1 MMVKAHGCCRLFCP
15 ALLET
20 WPFLVKKTKE
30 KEMSHNFTESYDVI
44 VIGAGHAGVEASL
57 AASRMGCKVLLATIN
72 IEMLAFMPCNPSIG
86 GSAKGIV
93 VREVDALGG
102 EMAKNIDKSYIQM
115 KMLNTGKGPA
125 VRALRAQADK
135 ELYSKEM
142 RKTVENQ
149 ENLTLRQT
157 MINEILVEDGKV
169 IGVKTATQQ
178 EYAAKAV
185 IVTTGTAL
193 RGEIIIGDLKYS
205 SGPNHSLAAIPL
217 ADNLRDLGFEIGRFK
232 TGTPPRVKASSI
244 NYDVTEI
251 QPGDEKAN
259 HFSYTSRDEDYV
271 KDQVPCWLTY
281 TNAESH
287 EIIQNNLHRAPMFSG
302 IVKGVGPRYCPSIE
316 DKIVRFA
323 DKERHQLFLEPEG
336 RDTEEVYVQGLST
349 SLPEDVQKDLVHSIK
364 GLENAEMM
372 RTGYA
377 IEYDMIMPHQ
387 LRATLETKKI
397 SGLFTAG
404 QTNGTSGYEEAAGQG
419 IIAGINAALKI
430 QGKPEL
436 ILKRSDGY
444 IGVMIDD
451 LVTKGTVE
459 PYRLLTSRA
468 EYRLILRHDN
478 ADMRLT
484 EIGREIGLVDD
495 ERWARF
501 EIKKNQFDNEM
512 KRLESIKLK
521 PVKETNA
528 KIEALGFKALTDA
541 VTAKEFM
548 RRPEVSYQDVV
559 QFIGPAA
566 EELDEKIIELIETEI
581 KYEGYISKA
590 LDQVEKMKRMEEK
603 RIPANIDWDDID
615 SIATEARQKFKKIN
629 PETIGQASRISG
641 VNPADISIL
650 MVYLEGKSRSI
661 SKNKA
666 KS

>member
-1 MMVKAHGCCRLFCP
+1 MNN
-15 ALLET
+15 
-20 WPFLVKKTKE
+20 
-30 KEMSHNFTESYDVI
+30 NFIEEYDII

-102 EMAKNIDKSYIQM
+102 EMAKNIDKTYIQM

-157 MINEILVEDGKV
+157 MIDEILVENGKV
-169 IGVKTATQQ
+169 VGVRTATHQ
-178 EYAAKAV
+178 EYRAKAV

-205 SGPNHSLAAIPL
+205 SGPNHSLASINL
-217 ADNLRDLGFEIGRFK
+217 ADNLKQLGLEIGRFK

-244 NYDVTEI
+244 NYDETEI
-251 QPGDEKAN
+251 QPGDEAPN

-281 TNAESH
+281 TNGHSH
-287 EIIQNNLHRAPMFSG
+287 EIIQNNLHRAPMFTG
-302 IVKGVGPRYCPSIE
+302 VVKGVGPRYCPSIE

-336 RDTEEVYVQGLST
+336 RNTEEVYVQGLST
-349 SLPEDVQKDLVHSIK
+349 SLPEDVQRDLVHSIK
-364 GLENAEMM
+364 GLEKAEMM

-377 IEYDMIMPHQ
+377 IEYDMVLPHQ

-451 LVTKGTVE
+451 LVTKGTIE

-484 EIGREIGLVDD
+484 EMGRAIGLVDD
-495 ERWARF
+495 ERWQRF
-501 EIKKNQFDNEM
+501 ETKKYQFENEM
-512 KRLESIKLK
+512 KRLDSIKLK
-521 PVKETNA
+521 PVKETNEKVA
-528 KIEALGFKALTDA
+528 AMGFKPLTDA
-541 VTAKEFM
+541 VTAKEFL

-559 QFIGPAA
+559 EFIGPAT
-566 EELDEKIIELIETEI
+566 EELDDKIIELIETEI

-590 LDQVEKMKRMEEK
+590 MDQVEKMKRMEEK

-615 SIATEARQKFKKIN
+615 SIATEARQKFKLIN

-666 KS
+666 NH

>member
-1 MMVKAHGCCRLFCP
+1 MTHTFA
-15 ALLET
+15 E
-20 WPFLVKKTKE
+20 
-30 KEMSHNFTESYDVI
+30 NYDVI
-44 VIGAGHAGVEASL
+44 VIGAGHAGVEAGL
-57 AASRMGCKVLLATIN
+57 AASRMGCKTLLATIN
-72 IEMLAFMPCNPSIG
+72 LDMVAFMPCNPSIG

-93 VREVDALGG
+93 VREIDALGG
-102 EMAKNIDKSYIQM
+102 EMGRNIDKTYIQM
-115 KMLNTGKGPA
+115 KMLNMGKGPA

-135 ELYSKEM
+135 AEYAAEM
-142 RKTVENQ
+142 KRTVERQ

-157 MINEILVEDGKV
+157 MIDEILVEEGKV
-169 IGVKTATQQ
+169 IGVRTATNQKFS
-178 EYAAKAV
+178 AKAV
-185 IVTTGTAL
+185 VVTTGTAL

-205 SGPNHSLAAIPL
+205 SGPNNSLASITL
-217 ADNLRDLGFEIGRFK
+217 ADNLKELGLEIGRFK
-232 TGTPPRVKASSI
+232 TGTPPRVNARTI
-244 NYDVTEI
+244 NYEETEI
-251 QPGDEKAN
+251 QPGDEKPN
-259 HFSYTSRDEDYV
+259 HFSFLSKDEDYLQ
-271 KDQVPCWLTY
+271 DQIPCWLTY
-281 TNAESH
+281 TNATSH
-287 EIIQNNLHRAPMFSG
+287 EIINSNLHRAPMFSG
-302 IVKGVGPRYCPSIE
+302 IVKGIGPRYCPSIE

-336 RDTEEVYVQGLST
+336 RNTDEIYVQGLST
-349 SLPEDVQKDLVHSIK
+349 SLPEDVQQDLIHSIK
-364 GLENAEMM
+364 GLENAQMM

-377 IEYDMIMPHQ
+377 IEYDMVMPHQ

-419 IIAGINAALKI
+419 IVAGINAALKV

-484 EIGREIGLVDD
+484 EIGRQVGLVDD
-495 ERWARF
+495 ERWQVF
-501 EIKKNQFDNEM
+501 QIHKNQFDNEM

-521 PVKETNA
+521 PIKETNEKVVA
-528 KIEALGFKALTDA
+528 MGFKPLTDA
-541 VTAKEFM
+541 LTAKEFM
-548 RRPEVSYQDVV
+548 RRPDVTYADAV
-559 QFIGPAA
+559 AFIGPAA
-566 EELDEKIIELIETEI
+566 EDLDTKTIELIETEV
-581 KYEGYISKA
+581 KYEGYIAKA

-603 RIPANIDWDDID
+603 RIPADIDWDDID
-615 SIATEARQKFKKIN
+615 SIATEARQKFKLIS

-650 MVYLEGKSRSI
+650 MVYLEGRSRSI
-661 SKNKA
+661 AKNRDK
-666 KS
+666 K

>member
-1 MMVKAHGCCRLFCP
+1 M
-15 ALLET
+15 T
-20 WPFLVKKTKE
+20 Y
-30 KEMSHNFTESYDVI
+30 NFTEEYDII

-102 EMAKNIDKSYIQM
+102 EMAKTIDKTYIQM

-157 MINEILVEDGKV
+157 MIDEILVEDGKV
-169 IGVKTATQQ
+169 VGVRTATHQ

-205 SGPNHSLAAIPL
+205 SGPNHSLASINL
-217 ADNLRDLGFEIGRFK
+217 ADNLKELGLEIGRFK

-251 QPGDEKAN
+251 QPGDEAPN

-281 TNAESH
+281 TNGTSH
-287 EIIQNNLHRAPMFSG
+287 EIIQNNLHRAPMFTG
-302 IVKGVGPRYCPSIE
+302 VVKGVGPRYCPSIE

-336 RDTEEVYVQGLST
+336 RNTEEVYVQGLST
-349 SLPEDVQKDLVHSIK
+349 SLPEDVQRELVHSIK

-377 IEYDMIMPHQ
+377 IEYDMVLPHQ

-451 LVTKGTVE
+451 LVTKGTIE

-484 EIGREIGLVDD
+484 EMGREIGLVDD

-512 KRLESIKLK
+512 KRLDRIKLK

-528 KIEALGFKALTDA
+528 KVEEMGFKPLTDA
-541 VTAKEFM
+541 VTAKEFL
-548 RRPEVSYQDVV
+548 RRPEVSYKDVV
-559 QFIGPAA
+559 AFIGPAA
-566 EELDEKIIELIETEI
+566 EDLDDKIIELIETEI

-590 LDQVEKMKRMEEK
+590 MDQVAKMKRMEEK

-615 SIATEARQKFKKIN
+615 SIATEARQKFKLIN

-650 MVYLEGKSRSI
+650 MVYLEGKNRSI
-661 SKNKA
+661 SKNQEKKA
-666 KS
+666 

>member
-1 MMVKAHGCCRLFCP
+1 MDVAG
-15 ALLET
+15 
-20 WPFLVKKTKE
+20 FLSCTSRDLAFFGEKMKE
-30 KEMSHNFTESYDVI
+30 KEMSHNFTESYDII

-484 EIGREIGLVDD
+484 EMGREIGLVDD
-495 ERWARF
+495 ERWTRF

-528 KIEALGFKALTDA
+528 KVEELGFKPLTDA

-650 MVYLEGKSRSI
+650 MVYLEGKARSI
-661 SKNKA
+661 SKNKD
-666 KS
+666 KQKHV